1 MAWNQYVDTLKS
13 YYPNNIAA
21 CGIFGHNG
29 STWAQ
34 EGMDGAQTNYTELVT
49 LHGLFSD
56 QTPAFANG
64 ITLNGEK
71 FAFLRVEGDQLLGK
85 GKSEAKAPLCVH
97 KTNQALVIA
106 VGTQTAQAGQLNMAV
121 GRLGEYLSSQNY

>member
-1 MAWNQYVDTLKS
+1 MDFSQTKHQRKWNPEPKS
-13 YYPNNIAA
+13 SEPAEIH
-21 CGIFGHNG
+21 GPSLILIF
-29 STWAQ
+29 S
-34 EGMDGAQTNYTELVT
+34 
-49 LHGLFSD
+49 
-56 QTPAFANG
+56 FANG